1 MKKYFQFSGTING
14 TTYLLRLLFTMLMSI
29 PLLVISMMGLGT
41 AVFGYLGY
49 DLEEAAT
56 FGPQEQQEMGEKLG
70 MAMVENPSEVMSGLI
85 SNISA
90 GIIIAFIVFL
100 IPVIWFYW
108 ATCYKRIS
116 TLFPSTAFKVFIGFI
131 VIEAILDILPIALG
145 GSTMTAFSAIVGL
158 GIFIFLLSKNSTI
171 ANHHDIHHHPTQHL
185 YVETIET

>member
-29 PLLVISMMGLGT
+29 PLLVISIMGLGT

-70 MAMVENPSEVMSGLI
+70 MAMVENPSEVMTGLI
-85 SNISA
+85 SNISG

-116 TLFPSTAFKVFIGFI
+116 ALFPSTAFKVFIGFI

-171 ANHHDIHHHPTQHL
+171 GEHDG
-185 YVETIET
+185 

>member
-1 MKKYFQFSGTING
+1 MT
-14 TTYLLRLLFTMLMSI
+14 
-29 PLLVISMMGLGT
+29 GLGT

-70 MAMVENPSEVMSGLI
+70 MAMVENPSELMSGLI

-116 TLFPSTAFKVFIGFI
+116 ALFPSTAFKVFIGFI

-171 ANHHDIHHHPTQHL
+171 GEHDG
-185 YVETIET
+185 

>member
-1 MKKYFQFSGTING
+1 MKKFFQFSGTING

-29 PLLVISMMGLGT
+29 PLLVISIIGLST

-85 SNISA
+85 SNISG

-100 IPVIWFYW
+100 IPVVWFYW

-116 TLFPSTAFKVFIGFI
+116 ALFPSTAFKVFIGFI
-131 VIEAILDILPIALG
+131 VIEAVLDILPIAVG
-145 GSTMTAFSAIVGL
+145 GSTVTAFSAIVGL
-158 GIFIFLLSKNSTI
+158 GIFIFLLTKNSTI
-171 ANHHDIHHHPTQHL
+171 GEHDG
-185 YVETIET
+185 

>member
-29 PLLVISMMGLGT
+29 PLLVIAMMGLGT

-116 TLFPSTAFKVFIGFI
+116 ALFPSTAFKVFIGFI
-131 VIEAILDILPIALG
+131 VIEAILDILPIAVG
-145 GSTMTAFSAIVGL
+145 GSTITAFSAIVGL

-171 ANHHDIHHHPTQHL
+171 GEHDG
-185 YVETIET
+185 

>member
-29 PLLVISMMGLGT
+29 PLVVISLTGLGT

-70 MAMVENPSEVMSGLI
+70 MAMVENPSEVMTGLI
-85 SNISA
+85 SNISG

-100 IPVIWFYW
+100 IPVVWFYW

-116 TLFPSTAFKVFIGFI
+116 ALFPSTAFKVFIGFI
-131 VIEAILDILPIALG
+131 VIEAVLDILPIAIG
-145 GSTMTAFSAIVGL
+145 GSTVTAFSAIVGL

-171 ANHHDIHHHPTQHL
+171 GEHDG
-185 YVETIET
+185 

>member
-1 MKKYFQFSGTING
+1 MKKFFQFSGTING
-14 TTYLLRLLFTMLMSI
+14 TTYLLRLLFTILMSI

-70 MAMVENPSEVMSGLI
+70 MAMVENPSEVISGLI
-85 SNISA
+85 SNISG

-100 IPVIWFYW
+100 IPVVWFYW

-116 TLFPSTAFKVFIGFI
+116 ALFPSTAFKVFIGFI
-131 VIEAILDILPIALG
+131 VIEAVLDILPIAIG
-145 GSTMTAFSAIVGL
+145 GSTVTAFSAIVGL

-171 ANHHDIHHHPTQHL
+171 GEHDG
-185 YVETIET
+185 

>member
-1 MKKYFQFSGTING
+1 MKKFFQFSGTING
-14 TTYLLRLLFTMLMSI
+14 TTYLLRLLFTILMSI

-85 SNISA
+85 SNISG

-100 IPVIWFYW
+100 IPVVWFYW

-116 TLFPSTAFKVFIGFI
+116 ALFPSTAFKVFIGFI
-131 VIEAILDILPIALG
+131 VIEAVLDILPIAVG
-145 GSTMTAFSAIVGL
+145 GSTITAFSAIVGL

-171 ANHHDIHHHPTQHL
+171 GEHDG
-185 YVETIET
+185 

>member
-1 MKKYFQFSGTING
+1 MKKFFQFSGTING

-116 TLFPSTAFKVFIGFI
+116 ALFPSTAFKVFIGFI

-171 ANHHDIHHHPTQHL
+171 GEHDG
-185 YVETIET
+185 

>member
-1 MKKYFQFSGTING
+1 MKKFFQFSGTING
-14 TTYLLRLLFTMLMSI
+14 TTYLLRLLFTILMSI

-100 IPVIWFYW
+100 IPVVWFYW

-116 TLFPSTAFKVFIGFI
+116 ALFPSTAFKVFIGFI
-131 VIEAILDILPIALG
+131 VIEAILDILPIAVG
-145 GSTMTAFSAIVGL
+145 GSTITAFSAIVGL

-171 ANHHDIHHHPTQHL
+171 GEHDG
-185 YVETIET
+185 

>member
-29 PLLVISMMGLGT
+29 PLVVISLMGLGT

-70 MAMVENPSEVMSGLI
+70 MAMVENPSEVMTGLI
-85 SNISA
+85 SNISV

-100 IPVIWFYW
+100 IPVVWFYW

-116 TLFPSTAFKVFIGFI
+116 ALFPSTAFKVFIGFI
-131 VIEAILDILPIALG
+131 VIEAVLDILPIAVG
-145 GSTMTAFSAIVGL
+145 GSTITAFSAIVGL

-171 ANHHDIHHHPTQHL
+171 GEHDG
-185 YVETIET
+185 

>member
-1 MKKYFQFSGTING
+1 MKKFFQFSGTING
-14 TTYLLRLLFTMLMSI
+14 TTYLLRLLFTILMSI
-29 PLLVISMMGLGT
+29 PILVISMMGLGT

-70 MAMVENPSEVMSGLI
+70 MAMVDNPTEVMSGLI
-85 SNISA
+85 SNISG

-100 IPVIWFYW
+100 IPVVWFYW

-116 TLFPSTAFKVFIGFI
+116 ALFPSTAFKVFIGFI
-131 VIEAILDILPIALG
+131 VIEAVLDILPIAVG
-145 GSTMTAFSAIVGL
+145 GSTVTAFSAIVGL

-171 ANHHDIHHHPTQHL
+171 GEHDG
-185 YVETIET
+185 

>member
-100 IPVIWFYW
+100 IPVVWFYW

-116 TLFPSTAFKVFIGFI
+116 ALFPSSPFKFFIGFI
-131 VIEAILDILPIALG
+131 IVEAILDILPLAVGDTSITAL
-145 GSTMTAFSAIVGL
+145 SLLVGL

-171 ANHHDIHHHPTQHL
+171 GEHDG
-185 YVETIET
+185 

>member
-1 MKKYFQFSGTING
+1 MKKFFQFSGTING

-29 PLLVISMMGLGT
+29 PLVVISLTGLGT

-85 SNISA
+85 SNISG

-100 IPVIWFYW
+100 IPVVWFYW

-116 TLFPSTAFKVFIGFI
+116 ALFPSTAFKVFIGFI
-131 VIEAILDILPIALG
+131 VIEAVLDILPIAIG
-145 GSTMTAFSAIVGL
+145 GSTVTAFSAIVGL

-171 ANHHDIHHHPTQHL
+171 GEHDG
-185 YVETIET
+185 

>member
-1 MKKYFQFSGTING
+1 MKKFFQFSGTING

-29 PLLVISMMGLGT
+29 PLLAISMMWLAT

-70 MAMVENPSEVMSGLI
+70 MAMVENPTEVMSGLI
-85 SNISA
+85 SNISG

-100 IPVIWFYW
+100 IPVVWFYW

-116 TLFPSTAFKVFIGFI
+116 ALFPSTAFKVFIGFI
-131 VIEAILDILPIALG
+131 VIEAVLDILPIAVG
-145 GSTMTAFSAIVGL
+145 GSTVTAFSAIAGL

-171 ANHHDIHHHPTQHL
+171 GEHDG
-185 YVETIET
+185 

>member
-85 SNISA
+85 SNISG

-116 TLFPSTAFKVFIGFI
+116 ALFPSTAFKVFIGF
-131 VIEAILDILPIALG
+131 VLIEAVLDILPIAVG

-171 ANHHDIHHHPTQHL
+171 GEHDG
-185 YVETIET
+185 

>member
-29 PLLVISMMGLGT
+29 PLLVISSMGLGT
-41 AVFGYLGY
+41 AVFGDLGY

-70 MAMVENPSEVMSGLI
+70 MAMVENPSELMSGLI

-116 TLFPSTAFKVFIGFI
+116 ALFPSTAFKVFIGFI

-171 ANHHDIHHHPTQHL
+171 GEHDG
-185 YVETIET
+185 

>member
-1 MKKYFQFSGTING
+1 MKKFFQFSGTING
-14 TTYLLRLLFTMLMSI
+14 TTYLLRLLFTILMSI

-116 TLFPSTAFKVFIGFI
+116 ALFPSTAFKVFIGFI
-131 VIEAILDILPIALG
+131 VIEAILDILPIAVG
-145 GSTMTAFSAIVGL
+145 GSTITAFSAIVGL

-171 ANHHDIHHHPTQHL
+171 GEHDG
-185 YVETIET
+185 

>member
-1 MKKYFQFSGTING
+1 MKKFFQFSGTING

-100 IPVIWFYW
+100 IPVVWFYW

-116 TLFPSTAFKVFIGFI
+116 ALFPSTAFKVFIGFI
-131 VIEAILDILPIALG
+131 VIEAVLDILPIAIG
-145 GSTMTAFSAIVGL
+145 GSTVTAFSAIVGL

-171 ANHHDIHHHPTQHL
+171 GEHDG
-185 YVETIET
+185 

>member
-116 TLFPSTAFKVFIGFI
+116 ALFPSTAFKVFIGFI

-145 GSTMTAFSAIVGL
+145 GPTLTAFSAIVGL

-171 ANHHDIHHHPTQHL
+171 GEHDG
-185 YVETIET
+185 

>member
-116 TLFPSTAFKVFIGFI
+116 ALFPSTAFKVFIGFI
-131 VIEAILDILPIALG
+131 VIEAVLDILPIAVG
-145 GSTMTAFSAIVGL
+145 GSTITAFSAIVGL

-171 ANHHDIHHHPTQHL
+171 GEHDG
-185 YVETIET
+185 

>member
-1 MKKYFQFSGTING
+1 MKKFFQFSGTING

-29 PLLVISMMGLGT
+29 PLLVISMMGFGT

-70 MAMVENPSEVMSGLI
+70 MAMVENPSEVMTGLI
-85 SNISA
+85 SNISG

-100 IPVIWFYW
+100 IPVVWFYW

-116 TLFPSTAFKVFIGFI
+116 ALFPSTAFKVFIGFI
-131 VIEAILDILPIALG
+131 VIEAILDILPIAVG
-145 GSTMTAFSAIVGL
+145 GSTITAFSAIVGL

-171 ANHHDIHHHPTQHL
+171 GEHDG
-185 YVETIET
+185 

>member
-1 MKKYFQFSGTING
+1 MKKFFQFSGTING
-14 TTYLLRLLFTMLMSI
+14 TTYLLRLLFTILMSI

-70 MAMVENPSEVMSGLI
+70 MAMVENPGEVMSGLI
-85 SNISA
+85 SNISG

-100 IPVIWFYW
+100 IPVVWFYW

-116 TLFPSTAFKVFIGFI
+116 ALFPSTAFKVFIGFI
-131 VIEAILDILPIALG
+131 IIEAILDILPIAVG
-145 GSTMTAFSAIVGL
+145 GTSITALSFFVGL

-171 ANHHDIHHHPTQHL
+171 GEHNG
-185 YVETIET
+185 

>member
-1 MKKYFQFSGTING
+1 MKKFFQFSGTING
-14 TTYLLRLLFTMLMSI
+14 TTYLLRLLFTILMSI

-70 MAMVENPSEVMSGLI
+70 MAMVENPSEVISGLI

-116 TLFPSTAFKVFIGFI
+116 ALFPSTAFKVFIGFI
-131 VIEAILDILPIALG
+131 VIEAVLDILPIAIG
-145 GSTMTAFSAIVGL
+145 GSTVTAFSAIVGL

-171 ANHHDIHHHPTQHL
+171 GEHDG
-185 YVETIET
+185 

>member
-1 MKKYFQFSGTING
+1 MKKFFQFSGTING

-29 PLLVISMMGLGT
+29 PLLVISMMGLST

-70 MAMVENPSEVMSGLI
+70 MALVENPSEVMSGLI

-116 TLFPSTAFKVFIGFI
+116 ALFPSTAFKVFIGFI
-131 VIEAILDILPIALG
+131 VIEAVLDILPIAVG
-145 GSTMTAFSAIVGL
+145 GSTLTAFSAILGL
-158 GIFIFLLSKNSTI
+158 GIFIFLLSKNSSI
-171 ANHHDIHHHPTQHL
+171 GEHDG
-185 YVETIET
+185 

>member
-14 TTYLLRLLFTMLMSI
+14 TTYLLRLLFTILMSI

-90 GIIIAFIVFL
+90 GIIIVFIVFL
-100 IPVIWFYW
+100 IPVVWFYW

-116 TLFPSTAFKVFIGFI
+116 ALFPSTAFKVFIGFI
-131 VIEAILDILPIALG
+131 VIEAVLDILPIAIG
-145 GSTMTAFSAIVGL
+145 GSTVTAFSAIVGL

-171 ANHHDIHHHPTQHL
+171 GEHDG
-185 YVETIET
+185 

>member
-1 MKKYFQFSGTING
+1 MKKFFQFSGTING

-29 PLLVISMMGLGT
+29 PLLVISIMGLST

-85 SNISA
+85 SNISG
-90 GIIIAFIVFL
+90 GIIVAFIVFL
-100 IPVIWFYW
+100 IPVVWFYW

-116 TLFPSTAFKVFIGFI
+116 ALFPSTAFKVFIGFI
-131 VIEAILDILPIALG
+131 VIEAVLDILPIAIG
-145 GSTMTAFSAIVGL
+145 GSTVTAFSAIVGL

-171 ANHHDIHHHPTQHL
+171 GEHDG
-185 YVETIET
+185 

>member
-29 PLLVISMMGLGT
+29 PLVVISLMGLGT

-70 MAMVENPSEVMSGLI
+70 MAMVENPSEVMTGLI
-85 SNISA
+85 SNISG

-100 IPVIWFYW
+100 IPVVWFYW

-116 TLFPSTAFKVFIGFI
+116 ALFPSTAFKVFIGFI
-131 VIEAILDILPIALG
+131 VIEAVLDILPIAIG
-145 GSTMTAFSAIVGL
+145 GSTVTAFSAIVGL

-171 ANHHDIHHHPTQHL
+171 GEHDG
-185 YVETIET
+185 

>member
-116 TLFPSTAFKVFIGFI
+116 ALFPSTAFKVFIGFI
-131 VIEAILDILPIALG
+131 VIEAILDILPIAVG

-171 ANHHDIHHHPTQHL
+171 GEHDG
-185 YVETIET
+185 

>member
-1 MKKYFQFSGTING
+1 MKKFFQFSGTING
-14 TTYLLRLLFTMLMSI
+14 TTYLLRLLFTILMSI
-29 PLLVISMMGLGT
+29 PLFFISLYGASL
-41 AVFGYLGY
+41 AVLGYLGY
-49 DLEEAAT
+49 SMEDAAT

-70 MAMVENPSEVMSGLI
+70 MAMVENPTEVMSGLI

-116 TLFPSTAFKVFIGFI
+116 ALFPSTAFKVFIGFI
-131 VIEAILDILPIALG
+131 VIEAVLDILPIAIG
-145 GSTMTAFSAIVGL
+145 GSTVTAFSAIVGL

-171 ANHHDIHHHPTQHL
+171 GEHDG
-185 YVETIET
+185 

>member
-1 MKKYFQFSGTING
+1 MKKFFQFSGTING

-29 PLLVISMMGLGT
+29 PLLAISMMGLGT

-116 TLFPSTAFKVFIGFI
+116 ALFPSNPFKFFIGFI
-131 VIEAILDILPIALG
+131 IVEAILDILPLAVGGTSITAL
-145 GSTMTAFSAIVGL
+145 SLIVGL

-171 ANHHDIHHHPTQHL
+171 GEHDG
-185 YVETIET
+185 

>member
-1 MKKYFQFSGTING
+1 MKKFFQFSGTING
-14 TTYLLRLLFTMLMSI
+14 TTYLLRLLFAILMSI
-29 PLLVISMMGLGT
+29 PLFFISLYGASL

-49 DLEEAAT
+49 SMEDAAT

-100 IPVIWFYW
+100 IPVVWFYW

-116 TLFPSTAFKVFIGFI
+116 ALFPSTAFKVFIGFI

-145 GSTMTAFSAIVGL
+145 GSTITAFSAIVGL

-171 ANHHDIHHHPTQHL
+171 GEHDG
-185 YVETIET
+185 

>member
-29 PLLVISMMGLGT
+29 PLLVISIMGLGT

-70 MAMVENPSEVMSGLI
+70 MAMVENPSEVMTGLI
-85 SNISA
+85 SNISG

-100 IPVIWFYW
+100 IPVVWFYW

-116 TLFPSTAFKVFIGFI
+116 ALFPSTAFKVFIGFI
-131 VIEAILDILPIALG
+131 VIEAVLDILPIAVG
-145 GSTMTAFSAIVGL
+145 GSTITAFSALVGL

-171 ANHHDIHHHPTQHL
+171 GEHDG
-185 YVETIET
+185 

>member
-100 IPVIWFYW
+100 IPVVWFYW

-116 TLFPSTAFKVFIGFI
+116 ALFPSTAFKVFIGFI
-131 VIEAILDILPIALG
+131 VIEAILDILPIAVG
-145 GSTMTAFSAIVGL
+145 GSTITAFSAIVGL

-171 ANHHDIHHHPTQHL
+171 GEHDG
-185 YVETIET
+185 

>member
-1 MKKYFQFSGTING
+1 MKKFFQFSGTING

-29 PLLVISMMGLGT
+29 PLLVISTIGLST

-85 SNISA
+85 SNISG

-100 IPVIWFYW
+100 IPVVWFYW

-116 TLFPSTAFKVFIGFI
+116 ALFPSTAFKVFIGFI
-131 VIEAILDILPIALG
+131 VIEAVLDILPIAIG
-145 GSTMTAFSAIVGL
+145 GSTVTAFSAIVGL

-171 ANHHDIHHHPTQHL
+171 GEHDG
-185 YVETIET
+185 

>member
-116 TLFPSTAFKVFIGFI
+116 ALFPSTAFKVFIGFI
-131 VIEAILDILPIALG
+131 VIEAILDILPIAIG

-171 ANHHDIHHHPTQHL
+171 GEHDG
-185 YVETIET
+185 

>member
-1 MKKYFQFSGTING
+1 MKKFFQFSGTING
-14 TTYLLRLLFTMLMSI
+14 TTYLLRLLFTILMSI

-90 GIIIAFIVFL
+90 GIVIAFIVFL
-100 IPVIWFYW
+100 IPVVWFYW

-116 TLFPSTAFKVFIGFI
+116 ALFPSTAFKVFIGFI
-131 VIEAILDILPIALG
+131 VIEAVLDILPIAIG
-145 GSTMTAFSAIVGL
+145 GSTVTAFSAIVGL

-171 ANHHDIHHHPTQHL
+171 GEHDG
-185 YVETIET
+185 